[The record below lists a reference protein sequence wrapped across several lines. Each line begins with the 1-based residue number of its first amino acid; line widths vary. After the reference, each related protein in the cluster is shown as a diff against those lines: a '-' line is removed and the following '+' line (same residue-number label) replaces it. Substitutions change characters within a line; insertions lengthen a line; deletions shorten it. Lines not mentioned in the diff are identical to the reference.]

1 MVNCKEKEGS
11 EMPGM
16 FPMFPVLGGGG
27 GCGGGESHINAN
39 DKERKR

>member
-16 FPMFPVLGGGG
+16 FPVFGGGG
-27 GCGGGESHINAN
+27 GGGGESHIIAN